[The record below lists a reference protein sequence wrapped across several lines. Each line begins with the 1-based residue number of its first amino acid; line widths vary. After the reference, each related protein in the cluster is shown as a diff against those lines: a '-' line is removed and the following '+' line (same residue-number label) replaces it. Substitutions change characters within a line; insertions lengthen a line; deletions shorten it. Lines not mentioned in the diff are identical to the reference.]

1 MSAIQIPNEYVKR
14 IFDFALKQGLT
25 LTLLGV
31 LQYYNMNKIEALE
44 SKINNCQG
52 EQVELLK
59 TTIKEN
65 TDAFKSFAEEWK
77 DIKKN

>member
-14 IFDFALKQGLT
+14 IIDFALKQGLS
-25 LTLLGV
+25 LTLMLIYG
-31 LQYYNMNKIEALE
+31 YYITVKVEALE
-44 SKINNCQG
+44 NKVDNCQG